1 MIDNRENEKASI
13 DYPCEWVYKIIG
25 SDKESV
31 HGATASIIQ
40 DSAYEINDSNT
51 SKTGKYLSFNVAVTV
66 DDEAGRNKIYQALK
80 EHDGIKFVF

>member
-13 DYPCEWVYKIIG
+13 VYPCEWVYKIIG

-40 DSAYEINDSNT
+40 DIAYQINDSNT
-51 SKTGKYLSFNVAVTV
+51 RKTGKYLSFNVTV
-66 DDEAGRNKIYQALK
+66 MVSDEAYRNKIYQAFK
-80 EHDGIKFVF
+80 EHNDIKFVF

>member
-1 MIDNRENEKASI
+1 MIDNRDSEEASV
-13 DYPCEWVYKIIG
+13 DYPCEWVYKVIG
-25 SDKESV
+25 HNKETV
-31 HGATASIIQ
+31 HNAIADIIQ
-40 DSAYEINDSNT
+40 DREYQINDSNA